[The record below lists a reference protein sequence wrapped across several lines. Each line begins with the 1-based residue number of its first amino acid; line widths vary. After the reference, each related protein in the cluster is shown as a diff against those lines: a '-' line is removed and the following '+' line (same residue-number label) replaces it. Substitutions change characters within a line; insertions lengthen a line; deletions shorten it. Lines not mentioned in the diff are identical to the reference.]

1 MPRPYPHVRGH
12 VIKAVLILA
21 MVGTARA
28 ESPTPSDGS
37 RLYRP
42 CVVCHQPNAW
52 GSPDGAIPG
61 LAGQQER
68 YLQRQLA
75 VFRSG
80 ARVDT
85 AMQIVT
91 AHPSAGSEDDIVA
104 LARYLAA
111 LEPNPNPVN
120 GSGKHLRVG
129 QELYTHICAECHG
142 VAGQGEAGNR
152 VPRIAGQNYP
162 YLTRQIEAAA
172 ALHKGLA
179 PPEMT
184 SALRSMRP
192 AEKEALADYI
202 SRLGNSEPLLDS
214 SGPEG
219 AGKYPPPHP
228 P

>member
-1 MPRPYPHVRGH
+1 MQSPYRQCQTHVLK
-12 VIKAVLILA
+12 VMLTLA
-21 MVGTARA
+21 MVGVAQGA
-28 ESPTPSDGS
+28 PTISDGS

-52 GSPDGAIPG
+52 GSPDGAIPS

-68 YLQRQLA
+68 YLERQLA

-91 AHPSAGSEDDIVA
+91 AHPSVSSQDDIIA
-104 LARYLAA
+104 LARYLTA
-111 LEPNPNPVN
+111 LDPNPNPVK
-120 GSGKHLRVG
+120 GSGEHLRVG
-129 QELYTHICAECHG
+129 QELYAHICAACHG
-142 VAGQGEAGNR
+142 VAGQGEAANR
-152 VPRIAGQNYP
+152 VPRIAGQHYP
-162 YLTRQIEAAA
+162 YLRQQIEAAA
-172 ALHKGLA
+172 TLHKNLA

-192 AEKEALADYI
+192 QEKDALADYI

-214 SGPEG
+214 SGPDG
-219 AGKYPPPHP
+219 AGKYRPPYSP
-228 P
+228 

>member
-1 MPRPYPHVRGH
+1 M
-12 VIKAVLILA
+12 LTLA
-21 MVGTARA
+21 MVGLAQA
-28 ESPTPSDGS
+28 APAPPDGS

-52 GSPDGAIPG
+52 GSPDGAIPS

-68 YLQRQLA
+68 YLERQLA

-91 AHPSAGSEDDIVA
+91 AHPSVTYQDDIVA
-104 LARYLAA
+104 LARYLTA
-111 LEPNPNPVN
+111 LDPNPNPVQ

-129 QELYTHICAECHG
+129 QELYTHICADCHG
-142 VAGQGEAGNR
+142 VAGQGEAANR

-162 YLTRQIEAAA
+162 YLKRQIEAAA
-172 ALHKGLA
+172 TLHKGLA

-184 SALRSMRP
+184 SALHSMRP
-192 AEKEALADYI
+192 QELDALADYI

-214 SGPEG
+214 SGPD
-219 AGKYPPPHP
+219 AMGKYPPPRSP
-228 P
+228 FP